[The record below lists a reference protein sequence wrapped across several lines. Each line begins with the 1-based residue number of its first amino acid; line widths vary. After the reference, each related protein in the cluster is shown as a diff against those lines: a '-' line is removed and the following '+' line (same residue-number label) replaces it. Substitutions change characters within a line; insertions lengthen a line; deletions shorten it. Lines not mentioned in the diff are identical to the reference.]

1 VTGRGRGTRNERP
14 DTFTVARD
22 AYRAIDLYAPNRAP
36 CEVDLSDNTNL
47 WGVPPAA
54 ERAWRDASLAAV
66 TRYPSLYAPQL
77 KAALA
82 AYLGVAAD
90 MVVTGCGSDD
100 VLDSAIRAFAEPGE
114 RVAVPDPSF
123 AMIPIFARMNGLEP
137 VLVPLV
143 EGTRLDADA
152 MLATRA
158 RIIYL
163 CSPNN
168 PTGGLLDADA
178 VRRVVDEA
186 PGIVIVD
193 EAYAEFA
200 ERDAPDLLRARE
212 RVLVCRTMSKAF
224 GLAGLRVGY
233 MAGAPALV
241 AEVEKSRGPY
251 KVNALAERAAV
262 AALAEDL
269 PWVRA
274 HVREAVENR
283 ERLAAELRAR
293 GLAPLPSQAN
303 FVLVPLADAVAVA
316 ARMRALGVAV
326 RPFAA
331 LPSIGDALRISVGPW
346 TMMEEC
352 LRAFDGAAR
361 RTPDV
366 GRNGA

>member
-1 VTGRGRGTRNERP
+1 MTSSL
-14 DTFTVARD
+14 DIARES
-22 AYRAIDLYAPNRAP
+22 YRSISLYAPNRAP
-36 CEVDLSDNTNL
+36 ARVDLSDNTNL

-54 ERAWRDASLAAV
+54 ARAIAGAAAGAAV
-66 TRYPSLYAPQL
+66 TRYPNLYAAEL
-77 KAALA
+77 KRELA
-82 AYLGVAAD
+82 AYLGVAPD
-90 MVVTGCGSDD
+90 MIVTGCGSDD

-137 VLVPLV
+137 VLVPLA

-152 MLATRA
+152 MLATGA
-158 RIIYL
+158 RVIYL

-168 PTGGLLDADA
+168 PTGDVLDVDA
-178 VRRVVDEA
+178 VRRVVREA
-186 PGIVIVD
+186 PGLVILD

-200 ERDAPDLLRARE
+200 ERDALGLLGESE

-224 GLAGLRVGY
+224 GLAGLRIGY
-233 MAGAPALV
+233 MVGAPALV

-251 KVNALAERAAV
+251 KVNALAERAAA
-262 AALAEDL
+262 AALGEDL

-274 HVREAVENR
+274 RVREAVENR
-283 ERLAAELRAR
+283 ERLAAGLRAR

-303 FVLVPLADAVAVA
+303 FLMVPVPGAAEVA
-316 ARMRALGVAV
+316 ARMRELGVAV

-346 TMMEEC
+346 ELLEEC
-352 LRAFDGAAR
+352 LRALDGALAGG
-361 RTPDV
+361 
-366 GRNGA
+366 GRGT